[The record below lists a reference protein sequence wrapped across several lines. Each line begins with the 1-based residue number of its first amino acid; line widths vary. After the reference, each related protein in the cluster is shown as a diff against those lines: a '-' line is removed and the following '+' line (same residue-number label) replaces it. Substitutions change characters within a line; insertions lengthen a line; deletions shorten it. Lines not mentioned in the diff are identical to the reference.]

1 VNPSVILTC
10 TSYHKAELPNNGMF
24 ELGPGGGSIGR
35 DPSCDIVLPDPQKML
50 SRCHAKIISSGTD
63 VIVVDTSS
71 NGLFVNG
78 AQSPLGRGGSI
89 QLRDGMQL
97 SFGDLV
103 FSVSL
108 GHVTHQQPEFELQ
121 APPSAMPE
129 PEHPLSNAS
138 GATPQEASQPHP
150 QSFND
155 PSASGPVAP
164 ALAEPVQHP
173 AHAPEVPAA
182 ASPVAPSS
190 ESSAHAGNSSPVA
203 VQTYTDGMP
212 TADSAF
218 EELVLKGLMDLLAA
232 RAELKNELRM
242 SATLIAQAENNP
254 LKFAANV
261 AAAKVLFAEVSKN
274 TAYLTR
280 TEAVTQA
287 MAEIQE
293 HQTALTAGMREAFK
307 QMLKTFA
314 PENFEEKQGAGLG
327 KIVSSPEKQAWVAY
341 KKFYADR
348 VSQSDDPFQDLFSA
362 ALTRAYLSALNED

>member
-1 VNPSVILTC
+1 
-10 TSYHKAELPNNGMF
+10 
-24 ELGPGGGSIGR
+24 
-35 DPSCDIVLPDPQKML
+35 
-50 SRCHAKIISSGTD
+50 
-63 VIVVDTSS
+63 
-71 NGLFVNG
+71 
-78 AQSPLGRGGSI
+78 
-89 QLRDGMQL
+89 
-97 SFGDLV
+97 
-103 FSVSL
+103 
-108 GHVTHQQPEFELQ
+108 
-121 APPSAMPE
+121 MPE
-129 PEHPLSNAS
+129 PEQPLSNAS

-150 QSFND
+150 QPFND

-182 ASPVAPSS
+182 ASPGAPSS
-190 ESSAHAGNSSPVA
+190 ESSALAGNSSPVA
-203 VQTYTDGMP
+203 VQTYTDGIP

-280 TEAVTQA
+280 AEAVTQA
-287 MAEIQE
+287 MVEIQE
-293 HQTALTAGMREAFK
+293 HQTALAAGMREAFK
-307 QMLKTFA
+307 QLLKTFA
-314 PENFEEKQGAGLG
+314 PENFEEKQGASLG
-327 KIVSSPEKQAWVAY
+327 KIVSSPEKKAWVAY